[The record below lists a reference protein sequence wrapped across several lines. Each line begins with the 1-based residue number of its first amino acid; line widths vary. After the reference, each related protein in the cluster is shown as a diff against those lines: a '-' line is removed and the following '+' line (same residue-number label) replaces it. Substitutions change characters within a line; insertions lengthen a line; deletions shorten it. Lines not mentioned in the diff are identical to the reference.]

1 MKRLVIASLLATGVL
16 GAQAQ
21 AFYQNQTLY
30 QNQTPYQNQNQNLS
44 QDPNQVVTFTDN
56 ARVRGVDPQYENV
69 SVPRNECRS
78 QWINE
83 DRRGVGDGQGRNYG
97 GAVLGG
103 LAGGVL
109 GNQVGGGR
117 GKQAATVVGAV
128 VGAMTGDHFAN
139 RDQRVNNDYGQR
151 EVQNCRTVYD
161 TQSRLSGYR
170 VAYEYRG
177 QLYNTFMR
185 NNPGNNLQ
193 VRVSV
198 DPIER

>member
-16 GAQAQ
+16 AVQAQ
-21 AFYQNQTLY
+21 TPYQY
-30 QNQTPYQNQNQNLS
+30 PYQNQNQVQNLS

-83 DRRGVGDGQGRNYG
+83 DRRGVSDGQGRNYG
-97 GAVLGG
+97 GAILGG

-185 NNPGNNLQ
+185 NNPGNSMQ

>member
-21 AFYQNQTLY
+21 TPYPYPYQNQTLY
-30 QNQTPYQNQNQNLS
+30 QNPNQIQSQT
-44 QDPNQVVTFTDN
+44 PNQVVTFTDN
-56 ARVRGVDPQYENV
+56 ARVRGVEPQYENV

-83 DRRGVGDGQGRNYG
+83 DRRGVGDRQGRNYG
-97 GAVLGG
+97 GAILGG

-139 RDQRVNNDYGQR
+139 RDQRVDNDYGQR

-161 TQSRLSGYR
+161 TQSRLTGYR

-177 QLYNTFMR
+177 QQYNTFMR
-185 NNPGNNLQ
+185 NHPGNNLQ
-193 VRVSV
+193 VRVSL